1 MKTTTADPHSLF
13 ITFHRMPDAA
23 RRQLHVTE
31 FLLVVMALIW
41 GLNFAVMKYGTTVLE
56 PLAYN
61 GVRLTV
67 GALVMLGIVALRRSP
82 RPAWRDVRAL
92 LALGSLGTGLYQA
105 FFINGLAR
113 TRAGTASLVV
123 ASSPAVIAIV
133 GRALGVESVS
143 PRAIAGIAM
152 SIAGVAFVILTSV
165 TSSTGQASAFGDL
178 LILTSVVCWSFYT
191 HLLRPYTHRIDGL
204 QIAAW
209 TLVGGTI
216 PVLAFATPAM
226 LRTDWVA
233 VAPLTWGAVMYS
245 GIGSMGIAYLFW
257 YRGVR
262 VIGST
267 RTAMF
272 SNLQPI
278 VALGVSWPLLG
289 ERPTLIQGV
298 GVAAV
303 LGGLLLTR
311 QTAQPEP
318 AHGE

>member
-1 MKTTTADPHSLF
+1 MRETTP
-13 ITFHRMPDAA
+13 
-23 RRQLHVTE
+23 RQLLVTE
-31 FLLVVMALIW
+31 FLLVAMALIW

-56 PLAYN
+56 PLAFN

-67 GALVMLGIVALRRSP
+67 GAIALLAIVAGRHQRRMVW
-82 RPAWRDVRAL
+82 ADIRAL
-92 LALGSLGTGLYQA
+92 LALGALGTGLYQA
-105 FFINGLAR
+105 FFINGLAL

-123 ASSPAVIAIV
+123 AASPAVIAIV
-133 GRALGVESVS
+133 GRLMGVEKSSV
-143 PRAIAGIAM
+143 RAMAGIAL
-152 SIAGVAFVILTSV
+152 SIAGVAFVIM
-165 TSSTGQASAFGDL
+165 SSAASASGQSSVIGDL
-178 LILTSVVCWSFYT
+178 LILTSVLCWSFYT
-191 HLLRPYTHRIDGL
+191 HLVRPFTQRIDGL

-216 PVLAFATPAM
+216 PVLLLAVPSII
-226 LRTDWVA
+226 RTN
-233 VAPLTWGAVMYS
+233 WGAVNALTWAAVCYS
-245 GIGSMGIAYLFW
+245 GIASMGIGYLIW

-289 ERPTLIQGV
+289 ERPTLFQGV
-298 GVAAV
+298 GAAAV

-311 QTAQPEP
+311 QRSAPEP

>member
-1 MKTTTADPHSLF
+1 MRETTP
-13 ITFHRMPDAA
+13 
-23 RRQLHVTE
+23 RQLLVTE
-31 FLLVVMALIW
+31 FLLVAMALIW

-56 PLAYN
+56 PLAFN

-67 GALVMLGIVALRRSP
+67 GAIALLAIVASRRE
-82 RPAWRDVRAL
+82 RRLAWADIRAL
-92 LALGSLGTGLYQA
+92 LALGALGTGLYQA
-105 FFINGLAR
+105 FFINGLAL

-123 ASSPAVIAIV
+123 AASPAVIAIV
-133 GRALGVESVS
+133 GWLMGVEKSSV
-143 PRAIAGIAM
+143 RAMTGIAL
-152 SIAGVAFVILTSV
+152 SIAGVAFVIM
-165 TSSTGQASAFGDL
+165 SSAASASGQSSVVGDL
-178 LILTSVVCWSFYT
+178 LILTSVLCWSFYT
-191 HLLRPYTHRIDGL
+191 HLVRPFTQRIDGL

-216 PVLAFATPAM
+216 PVLLLAAPAM
-226 LRTDWVA
+226 IRTNWGA
-233 VAPLTWGAVMYS
+233 VNALTWGAVCYS
-245 GIGSMGIAYLFW
+245 GIASMGIGYLIW

-289 ERPTLIQGV
+289 ERPTLFQGV
-298 GVAAV
+298 GAAAV
-303 LGGLLLTR
+303 LGGLWLTR
-311 QTAQPEP
+311 QPSAPEP